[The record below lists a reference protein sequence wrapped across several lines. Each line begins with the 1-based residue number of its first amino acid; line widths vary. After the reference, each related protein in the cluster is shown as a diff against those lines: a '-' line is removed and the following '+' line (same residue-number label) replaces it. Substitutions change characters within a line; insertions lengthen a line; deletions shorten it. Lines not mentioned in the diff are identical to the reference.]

1 MVRRSKARPISVL
14 DFARSPDEPD
24 LFGPSQL
31 GLGLEDT
38 RPDPTKVDPDE
49 VRQELIT
56 ILEIA
61 RAARDE
67 APWDRRT
74 HRYHQVVFPQ
84 MAKWLPRD
92 EAEQLCF
99 EFARDLERIEQLL
112 AA

>member
-1 MVRRSKARPISVL
+1 MH
-14 DFARSPDEPD
+14 DEPD

-38 RPDPTKVDPDE
+38 RPDPTKVDPEE
-49 VRQELIT
+49 VRQELKA
-56 ILEIA
+56 LLMLA
-61 RAARDE
+61 QSALDE

-84 MAKWLPRD
+84 MASWLPED
-92 EAEQLCF
+92 EANQLCF
-99 EFARDLERIEQLL
+99 EFARELERIEALL

>member
-1 MVRRSKARPISVL
+1 MHGS
-14 DFARSPDEPD
+14 D

-49 VRQELIT
+49 VRQELVAI
-56 ILEIA
+56 IEIA
-61 RAARDE
+61 RAARNE

-74 HRYHQVVFPQ
+74 RRYHQVVFPQ
-84 MAKWLPRD
+84 MASWLPDD

-99 EFARDLERIEQLL
+99 EFARELERIEALL

>member
-1 MVRRSKARPISVL
+1 MPN
-14 DFARSPDEPD
+14 EPD

-38 RPDPTKVDPDE
+38 RPDPTKVDPEE
-49 VRQELIT
+49 VRQELKA
-56 ILEIA
+56 LLA
-61 RAARDE
+61 LAKAAQDE

-74 HRYHQVVFPQ
+74 HLYHQVVFPQ
-84 MAKWLPRD
+84 MANWLPAD

-99 EFARDLERIEQLL
+99 EFAKELQRIEHLL

>member
-1 MVRRSKARPISVL
+1 M
-14 DFARSPDEPD
+14 PDEPD

-38 RPDPTKVDPDE
+38 RPDPTKVDPE
-49 VRQELIT
+49 EIRMEL
-56 ILEIA
+56 
-61 RAARDE
+61 RALLALAQSAVDE

-74 HRYHQVVFPQ
+74 HHYHQVVFPQ
-84 MAKWLPRD
+84 MANWLPDD

-99 EFARDLERIEQLL
+99 EFAKELERIEALL